1 MRKIPLDELLKLPPA
16 ERAELAVALWDSLDD
31 ATEVLPLTDEQRAEL
46 DRRVAAHDADPTT
59 AVPWEVVRRQLRQ
72 A

>member
-1 MRKIPLDELLKLPPA
+1 MANIPLDDLLKLPPA

-31 ATEVLPLTDEQRAEL
+31 AADVLPLTEEQKAEL
-46 DRRVAAHDADPTT
+46 DRRVAEHDADPST
-59 AVPWEVVRRQLRQ
+59 AIPWEVVRQRLRQ